1 MKPPYHTV
9 WPLKL
14 PSKIMSQ
21 SSALLQGSEN
31 LRIENKGLLAIGRSS
46 VLFQICLAPTMFQL
60 VTGVRSTKLLQKIVS
75 ASEFVD

>member
-31 LRIENKGLLAIGRSS
+31 LRIENKGLL
-46 VLFQICLAPTMFQL
+46 L
-60 VTGVRSTKLLQKIVS
+60 VGVQFCSK
-75 ASEFVD
+75 FV